1 MDKRFLNAI
10 INIRGIVSLMP
21 NCGYGNLSQININSW
36 QGNCQ
41 EIYDALSG
49 DKDHYVEIIKNKY
62 CIWRNPAIG
71 IPTFIQLSS
80 NKFLSPYWRKK

>member
-1 MDKRFLNAI
+1 MDKRFLNSI
-10 INIRGIVSLMP
+10 INIRGILSKMP

-41 EIYDALSG
+41 EVYDALFGSE
-49 DKDHYVEIIKNKY
+49 DHYIEIINKRY
-62 CIWRNPAIG
+62 CIWRKPMIG
-71 IPTFIQLSS
+71 YPIFIQISN